1 MISTD
6 NTMTRQWRPL
16 IGIALAI
23 GLCHSPVTAAQIKWK
38 NVDFTKGESIPEQSN
53 LSWTLGATGARGW
66 IYNEKRSTI
75 PARQISITEIH
86 KGSPADGILN
96 VGDVILGLG
105 DEPFTSDPRTAFG
118 KALTYAE
125 SEAGGGKLDLIIW
138 REGKTSK
145 VALNLPVLG
154 SYSTTAPYQCEKSER
169 ILEQGIKTLVEK
181 MTAPK
186 YKRNPIERSL
196 NALALLATG
205 DKQYHSLLKREAKWA
220 AEFESGSFATWWYG
234 YTLIFLAEY
243 VIETGDQSVMPGLR
257 RLALESA
264 HGQSNV
270 GSWGHRFSHPNGI
283 LMGYGMMNAPGVPL
297 TTGLVLAREAGVRDP
312 QVDLAIQRSSDFL
325 RFYVDKGA
333 VPYGDHAPWIKTHDD
348 NGKNGM
354 TAVLYNLL
362 GEAESAK
369 YFAHMSLASHGSER
383 DQGHTGNFW
392 NMAWAMPSVN
402 LSGPEATGAWMKQFG
417 SWYFDLARN
426 WDGSFSH
433 QSQPGEQLDRS
444 PRWDATG
451 LYLLAYAMPLKNLRI
466 TGEKPAVVPQLNA
479 QQAGGL
485 IDLGRGW
492 NSYDPDSFYD
502 ALPTEELLGRLQNW
516 SPVVRER
523 AALAL
528 SRRNAPVIDALIEML
543 DGKSRHG
550 RYGAAVGLEHLKGD
564 RSAAVQPLLQTFKQS
579 DDMWLRILAANA
591 LTAIGEPARS
601 VAIPLMLERMA
612 NPIDDKNDPRRME
625 QRYLTF
631 ALFNTRGGFLS
642 KSIEGVDRDLLFR
655 AVRAGLKNQ
664 DGRARNSIGSLYDKL
679 ALEEIRPL
687 LPAMSESIAHIAP
700 SGMMFASGIRKSGL
714 TYLAENNVEEGMQ
727 LAVDFLDERWRL
739 WGAADQGPF
748 ALDIIASYGANA
760 QAMLPQLEEI
770 LDTMEKSDNS
780 RGQNLKGALKE
791 AIEKIKTSDH
801 KPRLTRF

>member
-75 PARQISITEIH
+75 PARQIYITEIH
-86 KGSPADGILN
+86 KGSPADGILK

-186 YKRNPIERSL
+186 YNRNPIERSL

-220 AEFESGSFATWWYG
+220 AEFEIGRFATWWYS

-362 GEAESAK
+362 GEAKSAK
-369 YFAHMSLASHGSER
+369 YFAHMSLASHGR
-383 DQGHTGNFW
+383 TR
-392 NMAWAMPSVN
+392 P
-402 LSGPEATGAWMKQFG
+402 GPHRKFLE
-417 SWYFDLARN
+417 Y
-426 WDGSFSH
+426 
-433 QSQPGEQLDRS
+433 
-444 PRWDATG
+444 G
-451 LYLLAYAMPLKNLRI
+451 L
-466 TGEKPAVVPQLNA
+466 
-479 QQAGGL
+479 
-485 IDLGRGW
+485 
-492 NSYDPDSFYD
+492 
-502 ALPTEELLGRLQNW
+502 
-516 SPVVRER
+516 
-523 AALAL
+523 
-528 SRRNAPVIDALIEML
+528 
-543 DGKSRHG
+543 
-550 RYGAAVGLEHLKGD
+550 GD
-564 RSAAVQPLLQTFKQS
+564 
-579 DDMWLRILAANA
+579 
-591 LTAIGEPARS
+591 AIGQPVRTGS
-601 VAIPLMLERMA
+601 
-612 NPIDDKNDPRRME
+612 DRR
-625 QRYLTF
+625 
-631 ALFNTRGGFLS
+631 
-642 KSIEGVDRDLLFR
+642 
-655 AVRAGLKNQ
+655 
-664 DGRARNSIGSLYDKL
+664 
-679 ALEEIRPL
+679 
-687 LPAMSESIAHIAP
+687 
-700 SGMMFASGIRKSGL
+700 
-714 TYLAENNVEEGMQ
+714 
-727 LAVDFLDERWRL
+727 LDERVRL
-739 WGAADQGPF
+739 LVF
-748 ALDIIASYGANA
+748 
-760 QAMLPQLEEI
+760 
-770 LDTMEKSDNS
+770 
-780 RGQNLKGALKE
+780 
-791 AIEKIKTSDH
+791 
-801 KPRLTRF
+801 